1 MSRLVLLIAAAL
13 IGYILWHYL
22 RAKVKKEGRQAY
34 WKAGLVALAA
44 LLLLLAASGRLH
56 ALTALGG
63 ALIALAARLAPL
75 ARYWPLF
82 RQLYVRYRTANPS
95 PGQRSQVRTAWL
107 HMTLDHET
115 GEMDGE
121 VLAGPLT
128 GRRLSSLDQTEF
140 GTLCAACRQRDS
152 ESLRLLLAWV
162 RRAHPEWA
170 AEDADSGS
178 DEGGAGD
185 AGSVG
190 GREMDAAEAREIL
203 GLDASA
209 RREEV
214 IAAHRR
220 LMARLHPDKG
230 GSDYLASKI
239 NQARDLLLREL
250 S

>member
-13 IGYILWHYL
+13 VGYILWHYL
-22 RAKVKKEGRQAY
+22 RAKAKKEGRQAY
-34 WKAGLVALAA
+34 WKAGLMALAV
-44 LLLLLAASGRLH
+44 LLLLLAATGRLH
-56 ALTALGG
+56 VLAALGG
-63 ALIALAARLAPL
+63 ALIALGARLAPL

-107 HMTLDHET
+107 HMTLDHES

-121 VLAGPLT
+121 VLDGALT
-128 GRRLSSLDQTEF
+128 GRRLSSLDQAEF
-140 GTLCAACRQRDS
+140 SALCAACRERER

-170 AEDADSGS
+170 ADDAEANGD
-178 DEGGAGD
+178 D
-185 AGSVG
+185 AGG
-190 GREMDAAEAREIL
+190 GDTGGGSREMNAAEAREIL
-203 GLDASA
+203 GLDATA